1 MVRHFRFLCLALFIV
16 LILAVHTVQGQVA
29 VPAFA
34 PASPKLLVP
43 GLTVPDA
50 TLAPENPAANH
61 WGAPSRFGLGQF
73 AAELKQEVTLGTDV
87 ERDFDGIY
95 AGFRWVTEAF
105 SLGVEV
111 IDVDSSDG
119 AYDARVTNAALS
131 LLAADFLAVGVGL
144 DTSEIDLSGT
154 NDRRETPLLGVSV
167 SLDERFFIGLAFGR
181 EYLDR
186 SGGSSFTSDRAVQ
199 KVGLGFRQGQGPTN
213 IHLEYFVV
221 TRDPHETGAG
231 VEFEDSELQTIVVEA
246 IWRSILLAGS
256 VVSFDIDNVEGTTTV
271 IDVGWAP
278 KTGLALLGHFETTE
292 AEDAANDI
300 TEVTTTAI
308 SIAYQF

>member
-1 MVRHFRFLCLALFIV
+1 MVPVLGRPAESFRKRKRPARLGAPSLSRLSAMVRHFRLLCFALFIV

-61 WGAPSRFGLGQF
+61 WGAPARFGLGQI

-95 AGFRWVTEAF
+95 AGFRWVTDAF
-105 SLGVEV
+105 SLSVEA

-131 LLAADFLAVGVGL
+131 LLAADFLAVGLGL
-144 DTSEIDLSGT
+144 WLG
-154 NDRRETPLLGVSV
+154 LL
-167 SLDERFFIGLAFGR
+167 D
-181 EYLDR
+181 
-186 SGGSSFTSDRAVQ
+186 
-199 KVGLGFRQGQGPTN
+199 
-213 IHLEYFVV
+213 
-221 TRDPHETGAG
+221 
-231 VEFEDSELQTIVVEA
+231 
-246 IWRSILLAGS
+246 
-256 VVSFDIDNVEGTTTV
+256 
-271 IDVGWAP
+271 
-278 KTGLALLGHFETTE
+278 
-292 AEDAANDI
+292 
-300 TEVTTTAI
+300 
-308 SIAYQF
+308 

>member
-1 MVRHFRFLCLALFIV
+1 MVRHFRLLCFALFIV

-61 WGAPSRFGLGQF
+61 WGAPARFGLGQI

-105 SLGVEV
+105 SLSVEA

-131 LLAADFLAVGVGL
+131 LLAADFLAVGLGL
-144 DTSEIDLSGT
+144 DTSEIELSGT
-154 NDRRETPLLGVSV
+154 SDSRETPLLGVSV

-256 VVSFDIDNVEGTTTV
+256 VVSFDIDNVEGTTTL

-278 KTGLALLGHFETTE
+278 KQGLALLGHFETTE